1 MLTPDERQKVDTE
14 RRDDRE
20 GAALSLAPTRG
31 SISSAPQLSPALA
44 VPASSPPR
52 ASSSPWSQMQCPSDR
67 RAFAQPA
74 DSAACREMIRTGSRS
89 FFLASLLLP
98 EAVREAA
105 YALYGFCRLSDDAV
119 DVEGGQSSAV
129 KRLRV
134 RLDRIYAADPAS
146 EPVDRALADAVARFA
161 IPRVL
166 MDSLL
171 EGLEWDV
178 SGRTYETL
186 SEVHDYAARVAGSV
200 GAMMAALMGARSPD
214 LVARACDLGVA
225 MQLTNIARDV
235 GEDARIGRLYLPRAW
250 LREAGVD
257 PEAWLAEPVYCAGVA
272 AVVARLLRHADSL
285 YRRADAGI
293 ANLDPAFRP
302 AIFAARGLYA
312 EIGVQLAARGLDS
325 VSRRTAVSLGRK
337 AWLVLRAIRS
347 ASSQETVSPAGAPL
361 AETRFLV
368 DAVVA
373 ETGRLSEGPPKRRR
387 SAPDDVVWLIEL
399 FANLEARSRTQ
410 SSTSSSVR
418 PLSQT

>member
-1 MLTPDERQKVDTE
+1 MPYR
-14 RRDDRE
+14 
-20 GAALSLAPTRG
+20 
-31 SISSAPQLSPALA
+31 
-44 VPASSPPR
+44 
-52 ASSSPWSQMQCPSDR
+52 SDNAWAR
-67 RAFAQPA
+67 PA

-89 FFLASLLLP
+89 FYLASLLLP
-98 EAVREAA
+98 DAVREAA

-119 DVEGGQSSAV
+119 DVEGGQSDAV
-129 KRLRV
+129 SRLRV
-134 RLDRIYAADPAS
+134 RLDRIYADDPS
-146 EPVDRALADAVARFA
+146 PEPVDRAMADAVAAFG

-235 GEDARIGRLYLPRAW
+235 GEDARIGRLYLPRVW
-250 LREAGVD
+250 LRETGVD
-257 PEAWLAEPVYCAGVA
+257 PDAWLAKPVYSTEIGT
-272 AVVARLLRHADSL
+272 VVARLLSHADGL

-302 AIFAARGLYA
+302 AIFAARRLYA
-312 EIGVQLAARGLDS
+312 EIGVKLAAQGLDS
-325 VSRRTAVSLGRK
+325 VSQRTSVSLGRK
-337 AWLVLRAIRS
+337 AWLVAQAMQS
-347 ASSQETVSPAGAPL
+347 ATSRKRVTPAGPAL

-373 ETGRLSEGPPKRRR
+373 ETARLSTAPALRKRG
-387 SAPDDVVWLIEL
+387 APDDVVWLIEL
-399 FANLEARSRTQ
+399 FAHLEARNRTP
-410 SSTSSSVR
+410 R
-418 PLSQT
+418 PLPSPVSQASNV